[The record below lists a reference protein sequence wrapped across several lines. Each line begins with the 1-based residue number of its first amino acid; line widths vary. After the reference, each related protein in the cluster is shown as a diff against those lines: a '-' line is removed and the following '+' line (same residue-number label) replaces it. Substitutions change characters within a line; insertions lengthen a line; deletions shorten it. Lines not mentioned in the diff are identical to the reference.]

1 MTKKKSRLLRNTGN
15 SRAEAQAWA
24 EKTYN
29 ALKNYPFEDISPDLS
44 LKINPRAKR
53 MALRVDPKKRKVKLV
68 LPVDANMS
76 RAYEFALEHKYW
88 IREKIAELPEL
99 IHFVDGAVLSIL
111 GEDTTIQITY
121 DKALRS
127 TEISL
132 KNNVLSVSTNKEDP
146 SKRIK
151 RFLVNLAK
159 EKLTALSN
167 EKAAKINEKISGIDV
182 KDTISRWGSC
192 SHDNR
197 LSYSWRLIFA
207 PLHAFDYVV
216 AHEVAHMRVMDHSP
230 AFWEECQALS
240 AEYSK
245 GKSWMKRH
253 STKLIRYSG

>member
-1 MTKKKSRLLRNTGN
+1 MAKKKSRLLRNTGN

-68 LPVDANMS
+68 LPTDANIS

-99 IHFVDGAVLSIL
+99 IRFVDGAVLSIL
-111 GEDTTIQITY
+111 GEEIRIEVSY
-121 DKALRS
+121 DKTLK
-127 TEISL
+127 TTDILL
-132 KNNVLSVSTNKEDP
+132 KNNILSVSTNKEDS

-159 EKLTALSN
+159 EKLTTLSN
-167 EKAAKINEKISGIDV
+167 EKAAQINEKISGIDV

-197 LSYSWRLIFA
+197 LSFSWRLIFA

-230 AFWEECQALS
+230 DFWEECEALS
-240 AEYSK
+240 ANYSK
-245 GKSWMKRH
+245 GKSWMKHH